1 MFAFRFS
8 QIASKYCTAHGVALL
23 LAILPGASLGA
34 QNSRD
39 ARYRVTSTAVLS
51 LDRTPQD
58 ALVDTVVTASLVTV
72 AVNTSIDTI
81 ATLSIDSLVVT
92 STGMIRRAPD
102 AFSHG
107 ISLSV
112 PLVSGRPRIT
122 GDSASACTAERPLA
136 GLLPELL
143 PLLPAILM
151 ADQQWSDTLTVT
163 TCRAGLPVTTITIA
177 NYRSL
182 SGMDSTSV
190 LLERRAVIHAA
201 GSATLRAQTVTL
213 TGIGT
218 SESLAV
224 VALGAR
230 RLQSWHGS
238 QTLELTL
245 TNGQQTRRIVQQ
257 LTDSATIMP

>member
-1 MFAFRFS
+1 VFAFRFG
-8 QIASKYCTAHGVALL
+8 QIASEYCSALSVAFLI
-23 LAILPGASLGA
+23 AIVPGASLHA
-34 QNSRD
+34 QHSRD
-39 ARYRVTSTAVLS
+39 ARYRVTSTAVVS

-58 ALVDTVVTASLVTV
+58 ALVDTVVTSSLVTV
-72 AVNTSIDTI
+72 SVSAAIDTI

-107 ISLSV
+107 ISLSA
-112 PLVSGRPRIT
+112 PLMNGRPRIT

-136 GLLPELL
+136 SLLPELL
-143 PLLPAILM
+143 PLLPTALV

-163 TCRAGLPVTTITIA
+163 TCRAGLPVTTTTIA
-177 NYRSL
+177 NYRAL
-182 SGMDSTSV
+182 SGMDSSTL
-190 LLERRAVIHAA
+190 LLERRAVIRAA
-201 GSATLRAQTVTL
+201 GSATLRAQIVSL
-213 TGIGT
+213 TGSGT

-224 VALGAR
+224 MVLSAHR
-230 RLQSWHGS
+230 VQSWRSS

-257 LTDSATIMP
+257 ITDSATVIP